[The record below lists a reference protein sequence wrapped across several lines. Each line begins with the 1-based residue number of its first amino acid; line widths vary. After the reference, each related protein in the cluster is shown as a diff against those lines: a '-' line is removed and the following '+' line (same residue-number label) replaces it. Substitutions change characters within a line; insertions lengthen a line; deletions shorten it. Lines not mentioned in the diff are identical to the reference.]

1 MELLVLLAIS
11 YLFGVEKT
19 HGKYEQA
26 GIKKPPAK
34 PKDKW
39 NPTWA
44 PETFRNAPYNFA
56 AKTHYGLLAGAHIAG
71 GLRDGWRSA
80 YLKKPSGKPSVS
92 TSAGPTP
99 GPSATTVPPLSLIH
113 ISEPTRH

>member
-19 HGKYEQA
+19 HGKYEEA

-34 PKDKW
+34 PKSKW
-39 NPTWA
+39 EPSRA
-44 PETFRNAPYNFA
+44 PDTFRNTPYSIA
-56 AKTHYGLLAGAHIAG
+56 AKTHYGLLAGAHMAG

-80 YLKKPSGKPSVS
+80 YLKKPTG
-92 TSAGPTP
+92 
-99 GPSATTVPPLSLIH
+99 
-113 ISEPTRH
+113 